1 MENLKLEE
9 TLGKLKLK
17 LEALSKG
24 TMFFKRWHI
33 PLALSS
39 SYPRLP
45 HISQQWVVML
55 IKSSTPYREISMG
68 PLGHQI

>member
-17 LEALSKG
+17 LEALSKA

-33 PLALSS
+33 PLAL
-39 SYPRLP
+39 PAFILD
-45 HISQQWVVML
+45 IVKQL
-55 IKSSTPYREISMG
+55 
-68 PLGHQI
+68 